1 MIMTE
6 NVESLVL
13 EHLKHIRGKVDLI
26 TLDIIDLKS
35 RASATEEMLG
45 QVITLVG
52 GLGKRM
58 DRFDERLARVEK
70 RLDLEHV

>member
-1 MIMTE
+1 MTE

-13 EHLKHIRGKVDLI
+13 EHLKHIRGKVDLM
-26 TLDIIDLKS
+26 TLDVVDLKS

-45 QVITLVG
+45 QVISLVG

-58 DRFDERLARVEK
+58 DRFDERLSRIEK
-70 RLDLEHV
+70 RLDLERV